1 MPDGAHPTL
10 ETGRFSRRS
19 MLKATAGLA
28 GLAAVPGLAACGS
41 GGGSGGSA
49 SGTVTFG
56 SNQSDPTPKKA
67 YAAFVKDFEKS
78 NKNLDVKVNTVDHE
92 TFQNQI
98 NNYLQGTPD
107 DVFTWFAGFRMNFF
121 ASKGLAGQ
129 LDDVWQDVGSNFSSA
144 LKQSSTADDG
154 HQYFIPFDYYPW
166 AIFYRKSLWQ
176 KNGYQVPKTLDD
188 LVSLSKQMQKDG
200 LEPLGFAD
208 KQGWPA
214 MGTFDILNM
223 RLNGYDFHKSLM
235 AGKEAWTDNKVK
247 QVFTTWKDLLP
258 YHQEGALG
266 RDWQEA
272 AQGLVRKELGMM
284 LLGSFI
290 GEQFTNPA
298 DHDDLD
304 FFAFP
309 EVNQQFGQDSV
320 DAPIDGFMLSKQP
333 RNVAGAKQLLEF
345 LGSSEAANIWLGSN
359 PNDVGAPKD
368 TDTSKY
374 TSLQKKAA
382 EIIGS
387 AKNIAQFLDRDTRPD
402 FASTVMIPS
411 IQQFLKSPDDLDPLL
426 KSMEDQKNSIFIG

>member
-28 GLAAVPGLAACGS
+28 GLTAVPSLAACGS
-41 GGGSGGSA
+41 SGGSGGSA

-129 LDDVWQDVGSNFSSA
+129 VDDVWQDVGSNFSSA

-176 KNGYQVPKTLDD
+176 KNGHQVPKTLDD

-235 AGKEAWTDNKVK
+235 AGKEAWTDAKVK
-247 QVFTTWKDLLP
+247 KVFDTWRGLLP
-258 YHQEGALG
+258 YHQSNALG
-266 RDWQEA
+266 RDWEES
-272 AQGLVRKELGMM
+272 AQGIQQKKVGMM
-284 LLGSFI
+284 MIGMFI
-290 GEQFTNPA
+290 GQQMT
-298 DHDDLD
+298 DQLDDLD
-304 FFAFP
+304 FFPYP
-309 EVNQQFGQDSV
+309 EVDPQWGQDSL
-320 DAPIDGFMLSKQP
+320 DAPTDGFMMSNRP
-333 RNVAGAKQLLEF
+333 RNEDGAKKFLTYLAGAHAEGVYLKADPSVI
-345 LGSSEAANIWLGSN
+345 GANSQ
-359 PNDVGAPKD
+359 V
-368 TDTSKY
+368 DTSSY
-374 TSLQKKAA
+374 NSLQKKAVQL
-382 EIIGS
+382 ISG
-387 AKNIAQFLDRDTRPD
+387 AKNTAQFMDRDTRPD
-402 FASTVMIPS
+402 FAQTVMIGALQDF
-411 IQQFLKSPDDLDPLL
+411 IKSPKDVDGLT
-426 KSMEDQKNSIFIG
+426 SQIQAQKKQIFKP

>member
-235 AGKEAWTDNKVK
+235 AGKEAWTDPKVK
-247 QVFTTWKDLLP
+247 KVFDTWRGLLP
-258 YHQEGALG
+258 YHQSNALG
-266 RDWQEA
+266 RDWEES
-272 AQGLVRKELGMM
+272 AQGVQQKKVGMM
-284 LLGSFI
+284 MIGMFI
-290 GEQFTNPA
+290 GQQMT
-298 DHDDLD
+298 DQLDDLD
-304 FFAFP
+304 FFPYP
-309 EVNQQFGQDSV
+309 EVDPQWGQDSL
-320 DAPIDGFMLSKQP
+320 DAPTDGFMMSRRP
-333 RNVAGAKQLLEF
+333 RNEDGAKKFLTYLAGAHAEGVYLKADPSVI
-345 LGSSEAANIWLGSN
+345 GANSQ
-359 PNDVGAPKD
+359 V
-368 TDTSKY
+368 DTSSY
-374 TSLQKKAA
+374 NSLQKKAVQL
-382 EIIGS
+382 ISG
-387 AKNIAQFLDRDTRPD
+387 AKNTAQFMDRDTRPD
-402 FASTVMIPS
+402 FAQTVMIGALQDFIKNPKDVDGLTS
-411 IQQFLKSPDDLDPLL
+411 QIEAQKKQIFKS
-426 KSMEDQKNSIFIG
+426 

>member
-1 MPDGAHPTL
+1 MPDGAHPIP

-28 GLAAVPGLAACGS
+28 GLAAVPGLAACGGS
-41 GGGSGGSA
+41 GGSGGSA

-129 LDDVWQDVGSNFSSA
+129 IDDVWQDVGSNFSSA

-235 AGKEAWTDNKVK
+235 AGKEAWTDAKVK
-247 QVFTTWKDLLP
+247 KVFDTWRGLLP
-258 YHQEGALG
+258 YHQSNALG
-266 RDWQEA
+266 RDWEES
-272 AQGLVRKELGMM
+272 AQGIQQKKVGMM
-284 LLGSFI
+284 MIGMFI
-290 GEQFTNPA
+290 GQQMT
-298 DHDDLD
+298 DQLDDLD
-304 FFAFP
+304 FFPYP
-309 EVNQQFGQDSV
+309 EVDPQWGQDSL
-320 DAPIDGFMLSKQP
+320 DAPTDGFMMSRRP
-333 RNVAGAKQLLEF
+333 RNEDGAKKFLTYLAGAHAEGVYLKADPSVI
-345 LGSSEAANIWLGSN
+345 GANSQ
-359 PNDVGAPKD
+359 V
-368 TDTSKY
+368 DTSSY
-374 TSLQKKAA
+374 NSLQKKAVQL
-382 EIIGS
+382 ISG
-387 AKNIAQFLDRDTRPD
+387 AKNTAQFMDRDTRPD
-402 FASTVMIPS
+402 FAQTVMIGALQDFIKNPKDVDGLTGQ
-411 IQQFLKSPDDLDPLL
+411 IEAQKKQIFKS
-426 KSMEDQKNSIFIG
+426 

>member
-28 GLAAVPGLAACGS
+28 GLTAVPSLAACGS

-235 AGKEAWTDNKVK
+235 AGKEAWTDPKVK
-247 QVFTTWKDLLP
+247 KVFDTWRGLLP
-258 YHQEGALG
+258 YHQSNALG
-266 RDWQEA
+266 RDWEES
-272 AQGLVRKELGMM
+272 AQGIQQKKVGMM
-284 LLGSFI
+284 MIGMFI
-290 GEQFTNPA
+290 GQQMT
-298 DHDDLD
+298 DQLDDLD
-304 FFAFP
+304 FFPYP
-309 EVNQQFGQDSV
+309 EVDPQWGQDSL
-320 DAPIDGFMLSKQP
+320 DAPTDGFMMSRRP
-333 RNVAGAKQLLEF
+333 RNEDGAKKFLTYLAGAHAEGVYLKADPSVI
-345 LGSSEAANIWLGSN
+345 GANSQ
-359 PNDVGAPKD
+359 V
-368 TDTSKY
+368 DTSSY
-374 TSLQKKAA
+374 NSLQKKAVQL
-382 EIIGS
+382 ISG
-387 AKNIAQFLDRDTRPD
+387 AKNTAQFMDRDTRPD
-402 FASTVMIPS
+402 FAQTVMIGALQDFIKNPKDVDGLTS
-411 IQQFLKSPDDLDPLL
+411 QIEAQKKQIFKS
-426 KSMEDQKNSIFIG
+426 

>member
-129 LDDVWQDVGSNFSSA
+129 IDDVWQDVGSNFSSA

-235 AGKEAWTDNKVK
+235 AGKETWTDAKVK
-247 QVFTTWKDLLP
+247 KVFDTWRGLLP
-258 YHQEGALG
+258 YHQSNSLG
-266 RDWQEA
+266 RDWEES
-272 AQGLVRKELGMM
+272 AQGIQQKKVGMM
-284 LLGSFI
+284 MIGMFI
-290 GEQFTNPA
+290 GQQMT
-298 DHDDLD
+298 DQLDDLD
-304 FFAFP
+304 FFPYP
-309 EVNQQFGQDSV
+309 EVDPQWGQDSL
-320 DAPIDGFMLSKQP
+320 DAPTDGFMMSQRP
-333 RNVAGAKQLLEF
+333 RNEDGAKKFLTYLAGAHAEGVYLKADPSVI
-345 LGSSEAANIWLGSN
+345 GANSQ
-359 PNDVGAPKD
+359 V
-368 TDTSKY
+368 DTSSY
-374 TSLQKKAA
+374 NSLQKKAVQL
-382 EIIGS
+382 ISS
-387 AKNIAQFLDRDTRPD
+387 AKHTAQYMDRDTRPD
-402 FASTVMIPS
+402 FAQTVMIGALQDFIKNPKDVDGLTS
-411 IQQFLKSPDDLDPLL
+411 QIEAQKKQIFKS
-426 KSMEDQKNSIFIG
+426 